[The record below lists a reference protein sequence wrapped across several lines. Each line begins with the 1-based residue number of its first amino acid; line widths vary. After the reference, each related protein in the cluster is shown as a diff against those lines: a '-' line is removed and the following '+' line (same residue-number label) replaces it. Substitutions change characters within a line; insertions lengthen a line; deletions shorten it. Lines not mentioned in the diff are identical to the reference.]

1 MTLKK
6 LKTFRKSIPM
16 NFHEIKKLFMIVT
29 DGTFPMTSGQGTKK
43 LFSMTFEILG
53 LANNENRQQLQLDFS
68 HFRELA
74 VP

>member
-1 MTLKK
+1 
-6 LKTFRKSIPM
+6 
-16 NFHEIKKLFMIVT
+16 
-29 DGTFPMTSGQGTKK
+29 MTSGQGTKK

-53 LANNENRQQLQLDFS
+53 LANNENQQQLQLDFS